1 MDYLSGLNITTRVLK
16 IRRGRQK
23 RRVGWRCHHRKA
35 LRVEERV
42 MSQGMWVASG
52 SQGNKFSTEV
62 SRENAANTLIID
74 FWPLEL

>member
-35 LRVEERV
+35 LRVDEQA
-42 MSQGMWVASG
+42 MSQGMWVASWN
-52 SQGNKFSTEV
+52 QKRKENEFS
-62 SRENAANTLIID
+62 SRDPTREDSPADT
-74 FWPLEL
+74 

>member
-35 LRVEERV
+35 LRVTN
-42 MSQGMWVASG
+42 G
-52 SQGNKFSTEV
+52 
-62 SRENAANTLIID
+62 
-74 FWPLEL
+74 P